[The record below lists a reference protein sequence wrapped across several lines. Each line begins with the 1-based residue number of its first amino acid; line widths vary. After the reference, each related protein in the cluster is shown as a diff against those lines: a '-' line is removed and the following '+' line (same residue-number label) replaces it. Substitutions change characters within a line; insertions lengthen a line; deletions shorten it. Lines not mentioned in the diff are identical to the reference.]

1 MHNRE
6 NQQSKKLD
14 LLTQAWN
21 FSNSVNSG
29 VS

>member
-14 LLTQAWN
+14 LLNQAWN
-21 FSNSVNSG
+21 LSNSVNSG